1 MLVRSGRR
9 CWRARATRS
18 AWAGVTQVKVMRSA
32 RSRSGSFAW
41 PWGQM
46 HHWLP
51 GANHGCTKG
60 TLPDLFRCR
69 GLRLQTARTA
79 AAPCPDAAAAA
90 AANARSKLPRRCRP
104 DDAVLVCG
112 GQSHQLCARTKGD
125 LVPKSPVSS
134 VRTREASSA
143 LRTRPMVVVPAVVG
157 IFSTAL
163 QARRCCTTNDAFPPI
178 ARAHRRQTLRRA
190 HSDILCNAN
199 WQRAISIKLPCVEA
213 R

>member
-1 MLVRSGRR
+1 
-9 CWRARATRS
+9 
-18 AWAGVTQVKVMRSA
+18 MRSA

-104 DDAVLVCG
+104 DDAVLVMCAVG
-112 GQSHQLCARTKGD
+112 SRTSFAREPRATSSPSHLYRPYGREKHPLLFVLGQWWLCR
-125 LVPKSPVSS
+125 PWWVSS
-134 VRTREASSA
+134 PLRFKRADAVLQMTRFHPSRARIVGKLCGVPTATSCAMQTGSVPSASNSLA
-143 LRTRPMVVVPAVVG
+143 
-157 IFSTAL
+157 
-163 QARRCCTTNDAFPPI
+163 
-178 ARAHRRQTLRRA
+178 
-190 HSDILCNAN
+190 
-199 WQRAISIKLPCVEA
+199 
-213 R
+213 